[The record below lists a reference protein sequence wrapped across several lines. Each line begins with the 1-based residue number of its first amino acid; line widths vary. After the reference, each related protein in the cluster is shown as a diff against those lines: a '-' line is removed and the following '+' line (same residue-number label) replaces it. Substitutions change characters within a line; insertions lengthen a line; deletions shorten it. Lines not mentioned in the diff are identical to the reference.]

1 MNIKIKIAGNIGK
14 KEKPIRGRKPKNN
27 PNNTKLMMHITIPA
41 AEFL

>member
-14 KEKPIRGRKPKNN
+14 NEKPIKGRKPKNN
-27 PNNTKLMMHITIPA
+27 PNNVKLIRHRTIPA